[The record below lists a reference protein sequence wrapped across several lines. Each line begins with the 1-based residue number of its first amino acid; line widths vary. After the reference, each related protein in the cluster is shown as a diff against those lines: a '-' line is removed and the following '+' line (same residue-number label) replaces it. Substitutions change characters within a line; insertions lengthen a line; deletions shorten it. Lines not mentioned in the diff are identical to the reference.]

1 MNRKKKKK
9 KQASSETGL
18 FRHLSGYV
26 LAVCNFENRK
36 SMRVIF
42 CPKYLKFNLD
52 FKNPGKN

>member
-1 MNRKKKKK
+1 MNRKKKK